1 MSNFAANPFALLEDE
16 SAEPI
21 VPVAKPA
28 QKQTSQ
34 KKIPLKEQKQQKAA
48 VHVIPGKTVERKNG
62 KASVKE
68 GPFEEKPEHKKV
80 AGNVDRKAHKHKGS
94 NGGREFDRKSN
105 NPRLSG
111 TEKKE
116 TVGKANWGNEV
127 DAQIEA
133 ADGAVVTADEEEVTP
148 AEPEVEDS
156 YKSLAEYQAEK
167 EAARIAAQISVRK
180 PNEGVDESQWKKLTP
195 LVKEDKL
202 DDLMF
207 SGKVPKEKERKL
219 KEKPVKTVLE
229 IEQTFAPAPRPER
242 SDRGGRGRGDGK
254 PKSASGPRGA
264 QGANRGR
271 GAASGFRGNRGGPK
285 GGKEVNVLDQN
296 AFPSLSS

>member
-1 MSNFAANPFALLEDE
+1 MRDTVTAVCTRAQERLHARVNIIPEPWVLSHAANPFALLEDE

-62 KASVKE
+62 KAPVKE
-68 GPFEEKPEHKKV
+68 GQFEEKPEHKKV
-80 AGNVDRKAHKHKGS
+80 VGNVDRKAHKHKGS

-105 NPRLSG
+105 NPKLSG

-180 PNEGVDESQWKKLTP
+180 PNEGVDESQWKKTYTI
-195 LVKEDKL
+195 
-202 DDLMF
+202 
-207 SGKVPKEKERKL
+207 GKGRQIRRPHVFRK
-219 KEKPVKTVLE
+219 
-229 IEQTFAPAPRPER
+229 
-242 SDRGGRGRGDGK
+242 
-254 PKSASGPRGA
+254 
-264 QGANRGR
+264 
-271 GAASGFRGNRGGPK
+271 GPK
-285 GGKEVNVLDQN
+285 RKRTQIKRKASEN
-296 AFPSLSS
+296 SS